1 MNVNDLM
8 VSVRV
13 PFRYGV
19 SSGVLAGSA
28 AASIPLT
35 LDAGSSFELH
45 RIVGTSNADS
55 EANITPNNFTV
66 LISQING
73 QQWSSLPV
81 PQECICPQVE
91 EGGWW
96 FRIPVLLPPRF
107 QMTFAFADLGAG
119 GTHLVELVG
128 FMLKG
133 Q

>member
-1 MNVNDLM
+1 MNASDLM

-28 AASIPLT
+28 VATVPLT
-35 LDAGSSFELH
+35 LDAQTSFELH
-45 RIVGTSNADS
+45 QIVGTSSADVETNS
-55 EANITPNNFTV
+55 KDNNYTV
-66 LISQING
+66 LIAQING

-81 PQECICPQVE
+81 PQECICIQAID
-91 EGGWW
+91 GWR
-96 FRIPVLLPPRF
+96 FKLPVILPPRF
-107 QMTFAFADLGAG
+107 QMTFAFVDLGAG

-133 Q
+133 